1 MAYTVRMAMVNFR
14 RSWKLHGV
22 MAVCLAL
29 GMLFPLLCLGKLNV
43 SFRGLSTIG
52 LRDWNHTTVAVFR
65 NGRVAPAEVAYSLE
79 QNGVELDAF
88 GASVY
93 AACSVNRGD
102 VSQQCF
108 VYAVTDNFFD
118 FKSVKLVEGKLD
130 IFSARGLCLVDESM
144 KEIFEGLAVGK
155 NITISGIP
163 YQIAGIITAWPAKAL
178 IIPYSGVESQSGWT
192 LDEAYLHSRDALPEE
207 DSVMAA
213 LEAVSLS
220 GFEIREGGQYCKEHL
235 HSFLKFLAQDILVA
249 LFAFCFA
256 ALNISMILTGKLMQD
271 KRAIGIQ
278 MALGVTPG
286 MTLLTILLENLLCC
300 CIAFLLDFGLV
311 WLVFPTRPKEL
322 RLSMDAAVY
331 LLSFLFGGVM
341 VLILTMCST
350 RWLKKQSLAT
360 LIERVS

>member
-1 MAYTVRMAMVNFR
+1 MAYTVRMAMVNLR

-43 SFRGLSTIG
+43 PFRGLSTIG
-52 LRDWNHTTVAVFR
+52 LRDQNHTTVVAFR

-79 QNGVELDAF
+79 QNGVSLDAF

-93 AACSVNRGD
+93 AACPVNRGD

-118 FKSVKLVEGKLD
+118 FKSVKLLEGNLD
-130 IFSARGLCLVDESM
+130 IFPARGLCLVDESM
-144 KEIFEGLAVGK
+144 KEIFEGLAVGET
-155 NITISGIP
+155 ITISGIP

-178 IIPYSGVESQSGWT
+178 IIPYSDGESQSGWT
-192 LDEAYLHSRDALPEE
+192 LGEAYLQRDTLPEE
-207 DSVMAA
+207 DSVMVA

-256 ALNISMILTGKLMQD
+256 AINICMILTGKLMQD

-278 MALGVTPG
+278 MALGASPG
-286 MTLLTILLENLLCC
+286 MTLLTILLENLLCY

-331 LLSFLFGGVM
+331 VLSFLFGSVM
-341 VLILTMCST
+341 VLILTMYST
-350 RWLKKQSLAT
+350 RWLKKQSLAA